1 VGEVLTV
8 SGVDFEPNP
17 SILEERRRALL
28 AGAYKL
34 KDSLLVML
42 DPERLDPARLDPA
55 RLDPA
60 RPGSAPRPDRA
71 GPTAAPAA

>member
-1 VGEVLTV
+1 
-8 SGVDFEPNP
+8 
-17 SILEERRRALL
+17 LL

-55 RLDPA
+55 RPGAA
-60 RPGSAPRPDRA
+60 R
-71 GPTAAPAA
+71 AA

>member
-1 VGEVLTV
+1 VDSVGEVLTV

-55 RLDPA
+55 R
-60 RPGSAPRPDRA
+60 PDRA